1 MQYESTLNLC
11 LYIHGILWIYKIFTS
26 KISSDVFEMKQ
37 IIIETRLEPKS
48 GILYMGNG
56 EMVDVARNMVPT
68 NEYPSEE
75 KPTKPVVDKSH
86 FQMVDNCKLLAYNIL
101 STSSLYYYVPCTYL
115 IFGFRQGI
123 FIFLFSKLWSNTRA
137 YHDRFSYCNY

>member
-1 MQYESTLNLC
+1 MFITGKMISLSRDFINLQ
-11 LYIHGILWIYKIFTS
+11 G
-26 KISSDVFEMKQ
+26 KISSVVFDLNQ
-37 IIIETRLEPKS
+37 IIIETRFEPQS

-56 EMVDVARNMVPT
+56 EMVDVARNMVT
-68 NEYPSEE
+68 THEYPTEE
-75 KPTKPVVDKSH
+75 RTTKPVVDKTH
-86 FQMVDNCKLLAYNIL
+86 FHMVDNCKLSANDIL
-101 STSSLYYYVPCTYL
+101 SISSLLSLTYL